1 MVDEDMP
8 LIDRMLSILMSSVP
22 NKTVDDAHNV
32 DIPEFISSHKAWCK
46 KAASYV
52 LYHKGKRYEWWKK
65 EFLEFA
71 FDPVAVMIWARCYR
85 KHVSFFMNYHSWC
98 THKQDDVTKCD
109 IVLVY
114 HGGNCFQDSRIMTTQ
129 EFAKVEQSVA
139 HVQAHF
145 DELALQEN
153 VQNMH
158 RKKAKEY

>member
-1 MVDEDMP
+1 
-8 LIDRMLSILMSSVP
+8 MSSVP
-22 NKTVDDAHNV
+22 NKTVDDACDV
-32 DIPEFISSHKAWCK
+32 DIPEFMSSHKAWCK

-52 LYHKGKRYEWWKK
+52 LYRKGKRYEQWKK

-85 KHVSFFMNYHSWC
+85 KHVAFFMNYHSWC

-114 HGGNCFQDSRIMTTQ
+114 HGGNCFQDSQIMTTQ

-139 HVQAHF
+139 RVQAHF

-158 RKKAKEY
+158 QKKAKEY